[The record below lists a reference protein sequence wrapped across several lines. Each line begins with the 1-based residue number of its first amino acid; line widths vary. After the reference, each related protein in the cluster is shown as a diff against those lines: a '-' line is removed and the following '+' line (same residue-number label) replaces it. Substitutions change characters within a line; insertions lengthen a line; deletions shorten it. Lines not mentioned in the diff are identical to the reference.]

1 MTTTPPAREPLD
13 PLGLSLLD
21 RASGVLLAQAAGDAL
36 GVPYEFAQP
45 PGPGQPEATAVMRGG
60 GLGPYAPGEWSDDT
74 QMSVCVARVTSAHDV
89 LSPVPDAFGATP
101 LDEVAAAFEAWR
113 TGGATDVG
121 AQTAAVL
128 RDAAARRGPAATRL
142 REASA
147 ALHAATGRTAGNGAL
162 MRTGVVGLVALDDR
176 DATARAARAVA
187 EITHTDPLAAE
198 SCVLWSEAVRVAV
211 TEQRLDVRAGLDLLD
226 PSAAAR
232 WSAWIADAELARPTA
247 DLRQNGFT
255 VTALQAAWH
264 AIATT
269 SAPQGSTFA
278 HRDHLAAALQAA
290 VSIGGDTDT
299 VAAIAGALLGACYGA
314 RAVPYEW
321 ARAVHGWPGIARR
334 QLTALARHTA
344 QGGLVRAGA
353 LAPADAEPVRTQF
366 CPLCGTLVGWNP
378 RYPRHVCAWCQ
389 ADVTDEAGRAVS
401 LTNVDF
407 GGGYQAHY
415 LDRSPASDAVRSGR
429 VWIGGVEHQARDAR
443 FGGIVVEPLDEPSS

>member
-1 MTTTPPAREPLD
+1 MTTTPPPPAREPLD
-13 PLGLSLLD
+13 LLGFSLLD

-45 PGPGQPEATAVMRGG
+45 PGPGQQDAVAIMRGG

-74 QMSVCVARVTSAHDV
+74 QMSVCVARVTAAHDV

-121 AQTAAVL
+121 TQTAAVL

-187 EITHTDPLAAE
+187 ALTHTDPLAAE

-226 PSAAAR
+226 PDAAAR
-232 WSAWIADAELARPTA
+232 WSAWIEDAELARPTA

-269 SAPQGSTFA
+269 SAPERSRFA
-278 HRDHLAAALQAA
+278 GRDHLVAALQAA
-290 VSIGGDTDT
+290 VATGGDTDT
-299 VAAIAGALLGACYGA
+299 VAAIAGALLGARYGA
-314 RAVPYEW
+314 RALPDEW
-321 ARAVHGWPGIARR
+321 SVAVHGWPGIGRR
-334 QLTALARHTA
+334 VLTALARRTA
-344 QGGLVRAGA
+344 QRGLVGSGA
-353 LAPADAEPVRTQF
+353 LVLPDGDARPTQRCPV
-366 CPLCGTLVGWNP
+366 CGTLLRENP
-378 RYPRHVCAWCQ
+378 RYPQHVCGWCA
-389 ADVTDEAGRAVS
+389 ADVTDEAGRAVVLSNAS
-401 LTNVDF
+401 LT
-407 GGGYQAHY
+407 GGFTAHRP
-415 LDRSPASDAVRSGR
+415 DGSPASPDVLAGR
-429 VWIGGVEHQARDAR
+429 VWVAGVEHRAREAR
-443 FGGIVVEPLDEPSS
+443 FGGIVVQPLDHA